1 MVKRAT
7 SAVED
12 MNNVNVVF
20 NVSKNELFKLPDN
33 YKTLHRKLKVSYRV
47 ESNKNDIT
55 PEILKGASVFV
66 LAGPQEKF
74 TETEFQYLKDYI
86 SEGGRLLLLLGEGGE
101 INFNTNVNF
110 LLEDYGMTINSDAVV
125 RPQYYKYFHPKEALI
140 SGGIASDTM
149 NNSLLEFSKSI
160 LTAFDFMDNKYK
172 VEFVYPFGATM
183 NIIQPSNVLLTT
195 GPVVYPFN
203 RPLAGYYQNE
213 ANGKLIA
220 IGSGH
225 MFQDKYITNEINTA
239 IWDSIFGL
247 ILEDNFK
254 FKSSDFN
261 DLEINDYAIIP
272 DTIYLAEQPKIC
284 LMDSLDYD
292 IPADFKKLFD
302 MGLHSIN
309 NDLLRDVI
317 NTYEK
322 LDVQYEPLKIIKPQ
336 FEIPLPPLQLAV
348 FQPIFSDLSAP
359 PLELFD
365 LDEAFSSEKAQIT
378 QLTNKCL
385 SPALEGNNRR
395 AVDEKEL
402 GYFIQECGRILKVCQ
417 DDQRM
422 TAKEILNSISVKVA
436 HYKKLDKE

>member
-1 MVKRAT
+1 MT
-7 SAVED
+7 SATIL
-12 MNNVNVVF
+12 F
-20 NVSKNELFKLPDN
+20 NVTKNELFKLPDN
-33 YKTLHRKLKVSYRV
+33 YKTLHRKLKVNHRV
-47 ESNKNDIT
+47 ESNKNEIT
-55 PEILKGASVFV
+55 PELLKTATVFV

-86 SEGGRLLLLLGEGGE
+86 NDGGRLLLLLGEGGE
-101 INFNTNVNF
+101 VQFNTNVNF
-110 LLEDYGMTINSDAVV
+110 LLEDYGMTINNDVVV

-140 SGGIASDTM
+140 SGGVSCESI
-149 NNSLLEFSKSI
+149 NNLLLDSSKSI
-160 LTAFDFMDNKYK
+160 LTSFDFMDDKYK

-183 NIIQPSNVLLTT
+183 NVISPANVLLTT

-203 RPLAGYYQNE
+203 RPLAGYFQNQN
-213 ANGKLIA
+213 NGKLVA

-225 MFQDKYITNEINTA
+225 MFQDKYISNEVNTA
-239 IWDSIFGL
+239 LWDNLFAM
-247 ILEDNFK
+247 ILQEEFK
-254 FKSSDFN
+254 FKASDFN
-261 DLEINDYAIIP
+261 DLEINDYAVIP

-302 MGLHSIN
+302 LSLYSIN

-317 NTYEK
+317 STYEK

-348 FQPIFSDLSAP
+348 FQPIFSDLPAP

-365 LDEAFSSEKAQIT
+365 LDEAFSSEKVQIT

-385 SPALEGNNRR
+385 SAAVEGQQP
-395 AVDEKEL
+395 VDEKEL

-417 DDQRM
+417 DDQKM
-422 TAKEILNSISVKVA
+422 SPKEILNTISVKIA
-436 HYKKLDKE
+436 NYKKLDKD

>member
-1 MVKRAT
+1 
-7 SAVED
+7 
-12 MNNVNVVF
+12 MNNVNVIF

-33 YKTLHRKLKVSYRV
+33 FKTLNRKLKVNYRV

-55 PEILKGASVFV
+55 PEILKAATVFV

-74 TETEFQYLKDYI
+74 TETEFQYLKDYLN
-86 SEGGRLLLLLGEGGE
+86 EGGRLLLLLGEGGE
-101 INFNTNVNF
+101 VNFNTNINF
-110 LLEDYGMTINSDAVV
+110 LLEEYGMTINNDVVV

-149 NNSLLEFSKSI
+149 NNNVLEFSKSI
-160 LTAFDFMDNKYK
+160 LTSFDFMDDKYK

-203 RPLAGYYQNE
+203 RPLAGFYRNE
-213 ANGKLIA
+213 SNGKLIA

-225 MFQDKYITNEINTA
+225 MFHDKYISNEINMA
-239 IWDSIFGL
+239 IWDGFFGM
-247 ILEDNFK
+247 ILDDDFN

-302 MGLHSIN
+302 MTLYSIN

-322 LDVQYEPLKIIKPQ
+322 LDVQYETLKIIKPQ
-336 FEIPLPPLQLAV
+336 FEIPLPPVQLAV
-348 FQPIFSDLSAP
+348 FQPIFSDLAAP

-365 LDEAFSSEKAQIT
+365 LDEAFSSEKVQIT

-385 SPALEGNNRR
+385 SPALEGYRKDG
-395 AVDEKEL
+395 VDEKEL
-402 GYFIQECGRILKVCQ
+402 GYFVQECGRILKVCQ

-422 TAKEILNSISVKVA
+422 SAKEILNVVCVKIA

>member
-1 MVKRAT
+1 
-7 SAVED
+7 
-12 MNNVNVVF
+12 MNNVTVIF
-20 NVSKNELFKLPDN
+20 NTSKNELFKLPDN
-33 YKTLHRKLKVSYRV
+33 YKTLHRKLKVTYRV
-47 ESNKNDIT
+47 ESNKSDIT
-55 PEILKGASVFV
+55 PDVLNGATIFV

-101 INFNTNVNF
+101 VNFNTNVNF
-110 LLEDYGMTINSDAVV
+110 LLEEYGMTINSDSVV

-149 NNSLLEFSKSI
+149 NNNMLDYSKSI
-160 LTAFDFMDNKYK
+160 LTAFDFMDDKYK

-183 NIIQPSNVLLTT
+183 NVIHPSNILLTT

-213 ANGKLIA
+213 SYGKIIA

-225 MFQDKYITNEINTA
+225 MFQDKYIANETNMS
-239 IWDSIFGL
+239 IWDSIFTM
-247 ILEDNFK
+247 ILDNQFS

-302 MGLHSIN
+302 MALHSIN

-348 FQPIFSDLSAP
+348 FQPIFSDLLAP

-385 SPALEGNNRR
+385 SPALESYRKTGL
-395 AVDEKEL
+395 DEKEL

-422 TAKEILNSISVKVA
+422 TAKEILNLISVKIA
-436 HYKKLDKE
+436 HYKRLDKD

>member
-1 MVKRAT
+1 
-7 SAVED
+7 
-12 MNNVNVVF
+12 MNNVTVIF
-20 NVSKNELFKLPDN
+20 NISKNELFKLPDN

-55 PEILKGASVFV
+55 PEILKGATIFV

-101 INFNTNVNF
+101 VNFNTNVNF
-110 LLEDYGMTINSDAVV
+110 LLEEYGMTINNDSVV

-140 SGGIASDTM
+140 SGGIASDTL
-149 NNSLLEFSKSI
+149 NNNLLEYSKSI
-160 LTAFDFMDNKYK
+160 LTAFDFMDDRYK

-183 NIIQPSNVLLTT
+183 NIIQPSTVLMTT
-195 GPVVYPFN
+195 GPAVYPFN

-213 ANGKLIA
+213 SNGKIVA

-225 MFQDKYITNEINTA
+225 IFQDKYIASETNMA
-239 IWDSIFGL
+239 IWDSILGM
-247 ILEDNFK
+247 ILAENFS
-254 FKSSDFN
+254 FKPSDFN
-261 DLEINDYAIIP
+261 DLEINDYAVIP
-272 DTIYLAEQPKIC
+272 DTIFLSEQPKIC

-302 MGLHSIN
+302 MTLYSIN

-317 NTYEK
+317 NTYGK
-322 LDVQYEPLKIIKPQ
+322 LDVQYETLKIIKPQ

-348 FQPIFSDLSAP
+348 FQPIFSDLMAP

-385 SPALEGNNRR
+385 SPALESSRKGT
-395 AVDEKEL
+395 DEKEL

-417 DDQRM
+417 DDQKM
-422 TAKEILNSISVKVA
+422 SAKEILNVISVKIA
-436 HYKKLDKE
+436 HYKKLDKD

>member
-1 MVKRAT
+1 MSSAT
-7 SAVED
+7 IL
-12 MNNVNVVF
+12 F
-20 NVSKNELFKLPDN
+20 NVSKNELFKLTDN
-33 YKTLHRKLKVSYRV
+33 YKTLHRKLKVNHRV

-55 PEILKGASVFV
+55 PEILKTATVFV

-74 TETEFQYLKDYI
+74 TETEFQYLKVPNDYI
-86 SEGGRLLLLLGEGGE
+86 NDGGRLLLLLGEGGE
-101 INFNTNVNF
+101 VQFNTNVNF
-110 LLEDYGMTINSDAVV
+110 LLEDYGMTINNDVVV

-140 SGGIASDTM
+140 SGGVSCESI
-149 NNSLLEFSKSI
+149 NNLLLDSSKSI
-160 LTAFDFMDNKYK
+160 LTSFDFMEDKYK

-183 NIIQPSNVLLTT
+183 NIISPSSVLLTT

-203 RPLAGYYQNE
+203 RPLAGYFQNQN
-213 ANGKLIA
+213 NGKLVA

-225 MFQDKYITNEINTA
+225 MFQDKYITNEVNTA
-239 IWDSIFGL
+239 LWDSLFAM
-247 ILEDNFK
+247 ILQDEFK
-254 FKSSDFN
+254 FKASDFN
-261 DLEINDYAIIP
+261 DLEINDYAVIP

-302 MGLHSIN
+302 MSLYSIN

-317 NTYEK
+317 STYEK

-348 FQPIFSDLSAP
+348 FQPIFSDLPAP

-365 LDEAFSSEKAQIT
+365 LDEAFSSEKVQIT

-385 SPALEGNNRR
+385 SPAVEGQQP
-395 AVDEKEL
+395 VDEKEL

-417 DDQRM
+417 DDQKM
-422 TAKEILNSISVKVA
+422 SPKEILNAISVKIA
-436 HYKKLDKE
+436 HYKKLDKD

>member
-1 MVKRAT
+1 
-7 SAVED
+7 
-12 MNNVNVVF
+12 MNNITVVF

-33 YKTLHRKLKVSYRV
+33 YKTLHRKLKVNYRV

-55 PEILKGASVFV
+55 PEILKGATVFV

-86 SEGGRLLLLLGEGGE
+86 AEGGRLLLLLGEGGE
-101 INFNTNVNF
+101 VQFNTNVNF
-110 LLEDYGMTINSDAVV
+110 LLEEYGMTINNDAVV

-140 SGGIASDTM
+140 SGGIASDSL
-149 NNSLLEFSKSI
+149 NNNLMEFSKSI
-160 LTAFDFMDNKYK
+160 LTAFDFMDDKYK

-183 NIIQPSNVLLTT
+183 NVIQPSNVLMTT

-213 ANGKLIA
+213 FNGKLAA

-225 MFQDKYITNEINTA
+225 MFQDKYISNEINMA
-239 IWDSIFGL
+239 IWDSIFAM
-247 ILEDNFK
+247 ILEDNLK

-272 DTIYLAEQPKIC
+272 DTIFMAEQPKIC
-284 LMDSLDYD
+284 LMDSLDYE
-292 IPADFKKLFD
+292 IPPDFKRLFD
-302 MGLHSIN
+302 TALYSIN

-317 NTYEK
+317 NTYAK
-322 LDVQYEPLKIIKPQ
+322 LDVQYEQLKIIKPQ

-348 FQPIFSDLSAP
+348 FQPIFSDLAAP

-385 SPALEGNNRR
+385 SPALENYRKEG
-395 AVDEKEL
+395 VDEKEL
-402 GYFIQECGRILKVCQ
+402 GYFVQECGRILKVCQ

-422 TAKEILNSISVKVA
+422 SAKEILNVISVKIA

>member
-1 MVKRAT
+1 MSNAT
-7 SAVED
+7 IL
-12 MNNVNVVF
+12 F
-20 NVSKNELFKLPDN
+20 NVSKNELFKLADN
-33 YKTLHRKLKVSYRV
+33 YKTLHRKLKVNHRV
-47 ESNKNDIT
+47 DSNKSDIT
-55 PEILKGASVFV
+55 PELLKTATVFV

-86 SEGGRLLLLLGEGGE
+86 NDGGRLLLLLGEGGE
-101 INFNTNVNF
+101 MQFNTNVNF
-110 LLEDYGMTINSDAVV
+110 LLEDYGMTINNDVVV

-140 SGGIASDTM
+140 SGGVSCDSM
-149 NNSLLEFSKSI
+149 NNLLLEASKSI
-160 LTAFDFMDNKYK
+160 LTSFDFMDNKYK

-183 NIIQPSNVLLTT
+183 NVISPANVLLTT

-203 RPLAGYYQNE
+203 RPLAGCFQNE
-213 ANGKLIA
+213 SNGKLIA

-225 MFQDKYITNEINTA
+225 MFQDKYISNEVNTA
-239 IWDSIFGL
+239 LWDSLLAL
-247 ILEDNFK
+247 ILQDDFQFK
-254 FKSSDFN
+254 ASDFN
-261 DLEINDYAIIP
+261 DLEINDYAVIP

-302 MGLHSIN
+302 MSLYSIN

-317 NTYEK
+317 STYEK

-348 FQPIFSDLSAP
+348 FQPIFSDLPAP

-365 LDEAFSSEKAQIT
+365 LDEAFSSEKVQIA

-385 SPALEGNNRR
+385 SPGHEGPHTI
-395 AVDEKEL
+395 DEKEL

-417 DDQRM
+417 DDQKM
-422 TAKEILNSISVKVA
+422 SPKEILNAISVKIA
-436 HYKKLDKE
+436 HYKKLDKD

>member
-1 MVKRAT
+1 
-7 SAVED
+7 
-12 MNNVNVVF
+12 MNNVNVIF
-20 NVSKNELFKLPDN
+20 NVSKNEMFKLPDN

-55 PEILKGASVFV
+55 PEILKGATIYV

-101 INFNTNVNF
+101 VNFNTNINF
-110 LLEDYGMTINSDAVV
+110 LLEDYGMTINNDAVV

-149 NNSLLEFSKSI
+149 NNYLLEFSKSI
-160 LTAFDFMDNKYK
+160 LTAFDFMDDKYK

-183 NIIQPSNVLLTT
+183 NVIQPSSVLLTT

-213 ANGKLIA
+213 TNGKLVA

-225 MFQDKYITNEINTA
+225 MFQDKYISNEINVA
-239 IWDSIFGL
+239 IWDGIFSM
-247 ILEDNFK
+247 ILEDAFK

-302 MGLHSIN
+302 MALYSIN

-365 LDEAFSSEKAQIT
+365 LNEAFSSEKAQIT

-385 SPALEGNNRR
+385 SPALENNRR
-395 AVDEKEL
+395 DGLDEKEL

-422 TAKEILNSISVKVA
+422 TAKEILNVISVKIA

>member
-1 MVKRAT
+1 MSTA
-7 SAVED
+7 SIL
-12 MNNVNVVF
+12 F
-20 NVSKNELFKLPDN
+20 NLSKNELFKLADN
-33 YKTLHRKLKVSYRV
+33 FKTLHRKLKVNHRV
-47 ESNKNDIT
+47 DSNKSEIT
-55 PEILKGASVFV
+55 PELLKTANVFV

-74 TETEFQYLKDYI
+74 TETEFQHLKDYI

-101 INFNTNVNF
+101 VQFNTNVNF
-110 LLEDYGMTINSDAVV
+110 LLEDYGMTINNDVVV

-140 SGGIASDTM
+140 SGGVGCDSM
-149 NNSLLEFSKSI
+149 NNLLLEASKSI
-160 LTAFDFMDNKYK
+160 LSSFDFMDDKYK

-183 NIIQPSNVLLTT
+183 NIISPSNVLLTT

-213 ANGKLIA
+213 NNGKLIA

-225 MFQDKYITNEINTA
+225 MFQDKYISNEVNTTL
-239 IWDSIFGL
+239 WDCL
-247 ILEDNFK
+247 LTMILQDEFK
-254 FKSSDFN
+254 FKASDFN
-261 DLEINDYAIIP
+261 DLEINDYAVIP
-272 DTIYLAEQPKIC
+272 DTIYLADQPKIC

-302 MGLHSIN
+302 MSLYSIS

-317 NTYEK
+317 STYEK

-348 FQPIFSDLSAP
+348 FQPIFSDLPAP

-365 LDEAFSSEKAQIT
+365 LDEAFSSEKVQIG

-385 SPALEGNNRR
+385 TPALEGQSP
-395 AVDEKEL
+395 VDEKEL

-417 DDQRM
+417 DDQKM
-422 TAKEILNSISVKVA
+422 SPKEILNGISVKIA
-436 HYKKLDKE
+436 HYKKLDKD

>member
-1 MVKRAT
+1 MSSAT
-7 SAVED
+7 IL
-12 MNNVNVVF
+12 F
-20 NVSKNELFKLPDN
+20 NVSKNELFKLADN
-33 YKTLHRKLKVSYRV
+33 YKTLHRKLKVNHRV
-47 ESNKNDIT
+47 ESSNKSEIT
-55 PEILKGASVFV
+55 PEVLKSATVFV

-74 TETEFQYLKDYI
+74 TETEFQHLKDYI
-86 SEGGRLLLLLGEGGE
+86 NDGGRLLLLLGEGGE
-101 INFNTNVNF
+101 VQFNTNVNF
-110 LLEDYGMTINSDAVV
+110 LLEDYGMTINNDVVV

-140 SGGIASDTM
+140 SGGVSCDTM
-149 NNSLLEFSKSI
+149 NNLLLEGSKSI
-160 LTAFDFMDNKYK
+160 LTSFDFMDDKYK

-183 NIIQPSNVLLTT
+183 NVISPANVLLTT

-213 ANGKLIA
+213 NNGKLVA

-225 MFQDKYITNEINTA
+225 MFQDKYISNEVNTA
-239 IWDSIFGL
+239 LWDSL
-247 ILEDNFK
+247 LAMVLQDEFK
-254 FKSSDFN
+254 FKPSDFN
-261 DLEINDYAIIP
+261 DLEINDYAVIP

-302 MGLHSIN
+302 MSLYSIN

-317 NTYEK
+317 GTYEK

-348 FQPIFSDLSAP
+348 FQPIFSDLAAP

-365 LDEAFSSEKAQIT
+365 LDEAFSSEKVQIT

-385 SPALEGNNRR
+385 SPAHEGAHQRT
-395 AVDEKEL
+395 VDEKEL

-417 DDQRM
+417 DDQKM
-422 TAKEILNSISVKVA
+422 SPKEILNAISVKIA
-436 HYKKLDKE
+436 HYKKLDKD

>member
-1 MVKRAT
+1 MSSAT
-7 SAVED
+7 IL
-12 MNNVNVVF
+12 F
-20 NVSKNELFKLPDN
+20 NVSKNELFKLADN
-33 YKTLHRKLKVSYRV
+33 YKTLHRKLKVNHRV
-47 ESNKNDIT
+47 ESNKSEIT
-55 PEILKGASVFV
+55 PEILKSATVFV

-74 TETEFQYLKDYI
+74 TETEFQHLKDYI
-86 SEGGRLLLLLGEGGE
+86 NDGGRLLLLLGEGGE
-101 INFNTNVNF
+101 VQFNTNVNF
-110 LLEDYGMTINSDAVV
+110 LLEDYGMTINNDVVV

-140 SGGIASDTM
+140 SGGVSCDTM
-149 NNSLLEFSKSI
+149 NNLLLEGSKSI
-160 LTAFDFMDNKYK
+160 LTSFDFMDDKYK

-183 NIIQPSNVLLTT
+183 NVISPANVLLTT

-213 ANGKLIA
+213 NNGKLVA

-225 MFQDKYITNEINTA
+225 MFQDKYISNEVNTA
-239 IWDSIFGL
+239 LWDSL
-247 ILEDNFK
+247 LAMVLQDEFK
-254 FKSSDFN
+254 FKPSDFN
-261 DLEINDYAIIP
+261 DLEINDYAVIP

-302 MGLHSIN
+302 MSLYSIN

-317 NTYEK
+317 GTYEK

-348 FQPIFSDLSAP
+348 FQPIFSDLAAP

-365 LDEAFSSEKAQIT
+365 LDEAFSSEKVQIT

-385 SPALEGNNRR
+385 SPAHEGTHQRT
-395 AVDEKEL
+395 VDEKEL

-417 DDQRM
+417 DDQKM
-422 TAKEILNSISVKVA
+422 SPKEILNAISVKIA
-436 HYKKLDKE
+436 HYKKLDKD